1 MDIENLSLKSF
12 NRAISNNHNSIP
24 MCTNTKKFIC
34 ITLSLAFVSID
45 VLLNA
50 FYVTKSFKQGLW
62 LSEEHPRKYAF
73 ATSLI
78 DIWIV
83 SLIRDIF
90 LTILVLW
97 TMIAHRKAHS
107 FIKFVHKGYIGAFFC
122 LIMYSFAM
130 IKMLF
135 YADQRANP
143 DKNYMLMC
151 VWNIFAGFL
160 FFIEVYMFALI
171 KPKQSDNY
179 QKTNIDGGDP
189 EDNPQENDILIETLN
204 EASKKR
210 SSLFRLFKYSKSD
223 LHLISIASFFLLVG
237 AVCKY

>member
-12 NRAISNNHNSIP
+12 NRAISNNQNSLP

-34 ITLSLAFVSID
+34 ITLSLAFISID

-50 FYVTKSFKQGLW
+50 FYVTKSFKKGLW
-62 LSEEHPRKYAF
+62 LSEEHQGKYVF

-78 DIWIV
+78 DIWII
-83 SLIRDIF
+83 SLLRDLF
-90 LTILVLW
+90 LTTVVLW
-97 TMIAHRKAHS
+97 TIISHQKAQF
-107 FIKFVHKGYIGAFFC
+107 FIKFVHKRYIGAFFC
-122 LIMYSFAM
+122 LLMYSFAM

-143 DKNYMLMC
+143 DPNYMFMC
-151 VWNIFAGFL
+151 VWNIFAGFV

-171 KPKQSDNY
+171 KPKLSDNY
-179 QKTNIDGGDP
+179 QKANIDGGDP
-189 EDNPQENDILIETLN
+189 GENPQEDDILIETLN

-223 LHLISIASFFLLVG
+223 LHLIAIASFFLLVG
-237 AVCKY
+237 AVCK